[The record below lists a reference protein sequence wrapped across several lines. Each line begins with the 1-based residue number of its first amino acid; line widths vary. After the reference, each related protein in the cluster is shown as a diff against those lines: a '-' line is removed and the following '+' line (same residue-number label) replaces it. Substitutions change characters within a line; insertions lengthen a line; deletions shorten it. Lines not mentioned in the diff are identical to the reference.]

1 MTQVAPTNREFLQRQ
16 EARESNARSY
26 PRRFP
31 LALRSASGSRVTDVE
46 GRTYLDCLAG
56 AGTLAL
62 GHNHPE
68 IVESLREALGQG
80 IPLHTLDLATPDK
93 DAFVEA
99 LFSTLPPAF
108 REGARIQFC
117 SPSGSDAVEAAIKLA
132 KTATGRQDIV
142 AFRGAYHGMS
152 QGALSLMGSLGP
164 KERLGALMPGTH
176 FLPYPHAYR
185 CPFGTDGKGSASL
198 AAAVFESAL
207 RDPEGGMN
215 RPAAVILEPVQ
226 GEGGVNPA
234 PVEWLRQIRRTTHEL
249 GIPLILDEVQSG
261 VGRTGTFYAFE
272 KAGIVP
278 DILVLSKAIGGGLP
292 MAVVIYRP
300 ELDLWQPGAHAG
312 TFRGNQLAMVAGRR
326 TLAIVAR
333 DGLAARAR
341 EAGERLCAHLR
352 AMAARDGRIG
362 DVRGA
367 GLMIGAEIVDPDGAR
382 DTADRPPRDGRMA
395 ALLQKECFRRRLIL
409 ERGGRDG
416 SVLRFL
422 PPLTMSDAEIDEVA
436 AILES
441 SLGLRARAAA

>member
-1 MTQVAPTNREFLQRQ
+1 MRSPFSRACPACGGRAGAPPRWTRPPRFDLIPRFQESITTQVAPTNRDFLQRQ

-56 AGTLAL
+56 ASTLAL
-62 GHNHPE
+62 GHDHPE

-80 IPLHTLDLATPDK
+80 IPLHTLDLATPQK

-99 LFSTLPPAF
+99 LFATLPPAF

-132 KTATGRQDIV
+132 KTATGPQDIV

-164 KERLGALMPGTH
+164 KERLGTLMPGTH

-185 CPFGTDGKGSASL
+185 CPFGTDGADSAGL
-198 AAAVFESAL
+198 ATAVFEGAM

-215 RPAAVILEPVQ
+215 RPAAIILQPVQ

-261 VGRTGTFYAFE
+261 VGRTGTFYTFE
-272 KAGIVP
+272 KAGIRRP
-278 DILVLSKAIGGGLP
+278 IL
-292 MAVVIYRP
+292 
-300 ELDLWQPGAHAG
+300 
-312 TFRGNQLAMVAGRR
+312 
-326 TLAIVAR
+326 
-333 DGLAARAR
+333 
-341 EAGERLCAHLR
+341 
-352 AMAARDGRIG
+352 
-362 DVRGA
+362 
-367 GLMIGAEIVDPDGAR
+367 
-382 DTADRPPRDGRMA
+382 
-395 ALLQKECFRRRLIL
+395 
-409 ERGGRDG
+409 
-416 SVLRFL
+416 
-422 PPLTMSDAEIDEVA
+422 
-436 AILES
+436 
-441 SLGLRARAAA
+441 